1 MQFTIASLRTSESY
15 PMLESFE
22 RRRTLEIRRD
32 EKKVH
37 VPGRIMSLAERVPVL
52 PNDAPERETLDQLMH
67 ARGSMG
73 LEETTV
79 DRSGKSTVCSR
90 RGHVHNHHKKSP
102 DSALRVGR
110 HRSHPVRSLFRTWR
124 HTLQDRLR
132 G

>member
-15 PMLESFE
+15 PMPESFE

-32 EKKVH
+32 EKTVH
-37 VPGRIMSLAERVPVL
+37 VPGRIMSLAERVLVL
-52 PNDAPERETLDQLMH
+52 PNDAPERDTLDQLMH

-73 LEETTV
+73 FEETTV

-102 DSALRVGR
+102 DSALPVGR

-124 HTLQDRLR
+124 HTL
-132 G
+132 